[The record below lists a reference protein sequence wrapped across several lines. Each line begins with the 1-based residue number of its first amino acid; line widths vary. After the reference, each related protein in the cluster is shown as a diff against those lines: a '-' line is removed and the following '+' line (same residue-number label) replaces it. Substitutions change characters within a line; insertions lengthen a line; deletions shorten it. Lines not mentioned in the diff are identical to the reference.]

1 MLAQDP
7 ARRQS
12 VGRAA
17 ACAGCRVNS
26 RPDASWAESGL
37 TRWTAGGGLTRWTAG
52 ASGRGLGVASSR
64 GSGGRV
70 GATRRTGGAHRTG
83 APRGRPGAGGWARVG
98 ETGAPRSSTGW
109 LVDGGGAGTSA
120 GRTDGSQTARGGG
133 NAGPP
138 ARRLPD
144 FSRRN
149 FEGMLLTWG
158 GGGGRGWAPGGGGA
172 APRRGRRRRRGRP
185 CRCRIGGGGGRSR
198 CRWRTLRRG

>member
-26 RPDASWAESGL
+26 RPDASWAES
-37 TRWTAGGGLTRWTAG
+37 GLTRWTAG

-83 APRGRPGAGGWARVG
+83 APRGRPGAGGGARGGGRGGGGWAGVG
-98 ETGAPRSSTGW
+98 EPGAPRSSTGW

-144 FSRRN
+144 FSRRRS
-149 FEGMLLTWG
+149 EE
-158 GGGGRGWAPGGGGA
+158 RRGGA
-172 APRRGRRRRRGRP
+172 EGR
-185 CRCRIGGGGGRSR
+185 
-198 CRWRTLRRG
+198 

>member
-37 TRWTAGGGLTRWTAG
+37 TGGGGGGGLTRWTAG

-64 GSGGRV
+64 GSGGRE

-83 APRGRPGAGGWARVG
+83 APRGRPGAGGWARG
-98 ETGAPRSSTGW
+98 GGGGG
-109 LVDGGGAGTSA
+109 GGGAGRASVVHGLA
-120 GRTDGSQTARGGG
+120 GG
-133 NAGPP
+133 
-138 ARRLPD
+138 
-144 FSRRN
+144 
-149 FEGMLLTWG
+149 
-158 GGGGRGWAPGGGGA
+158 
-172 APRRGRRRRRGRP
+172 RRGRRHKCRANGRITNRARRGKCRP
-185 CRCRIGGGGGRSR
+185 PCPTPS
-198 CRWRTLRRG
+198 TFFPPKF